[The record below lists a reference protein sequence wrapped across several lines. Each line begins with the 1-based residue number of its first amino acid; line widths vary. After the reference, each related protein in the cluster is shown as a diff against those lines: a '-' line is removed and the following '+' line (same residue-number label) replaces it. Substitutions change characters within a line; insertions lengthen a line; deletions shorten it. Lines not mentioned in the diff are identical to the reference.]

1 MPGDAVVEID
11 RISKAFGEV
20 HAVDD
25 VTFTVTRGEI
35 CGLLGPNGAGKTTT
49 LRMLMGLE
57 RPTRGEARLFGTRVV
72 PSTPQ
77 LARVGA
83 MIEQAAF
90 VPHASGREN
99 LQWWWEAGGQRMADA
114 DVTFALGIADLGSAI
129 DRKVRT
135 YSQGMKQRLGFARL
149 LLGRPELLVL
159 DEPTN
164 GLDPGEIREVREM
177 LRRLASGGATV
188 LLSSHHLD
196 EVQQVCGT
204 VVVMD
209 RGRLVTSGTVEG
221 MLTGTGVVRIEVDD
235 VPRATEALRALAAV
249 RDVTADGNDVL
260 VHASGRRSDLVAA
273 LVGAGVRVE
282 TVTAQ
287 RRLEDAFLGLIE
299 EGTPA

>member
-1 MPGDAVVEID
+1 MAAEAVVEID
-11 RISKAFGEV
+11 RISKTFGEV

-49 LRMLMGLE
+49 LRMLVGLE
-57 RPTRGEARLFGTRVV
+57 RPSRGEARLFGSRVL
-72 PSTPQ
+72 PSAPQ

-83 MIEQAAF
+83 LVEQAAF

-99 LQWWWEAGGQRMADA
+99 LRWWWESAGQRTADA
-114 DVTFALGIADLGSAI
+114 DLDFALGIADLGSAI
-129 DRKVRT
+129 DRQVRT

-164 GLDPGEIREVREM
+164 GLDPGEIREIRE
-177 LRRLASGGATV
+177 LLKRLAAGGATV

-196 EVQQVCGT
+196 EVQQVCTT

-209 RGRLVTSGTVEG
+209 RGRLVRSGTVEG
-221 MLTGTGVVRIEVDD
+221 LLTGSGVVRIEVDD
-235 VPRATEALRALAAV
+235 VPRATAVLRALPAV
-249 RDVTADGNDVL
+249 RDITSDGHDVL
-260 VHASGRRSDLVAA
+260 VHASGPRSDLVAA

-287 RRLEDAFLGLIE
+287 QRLEDAFLGLIDQ
-299 EGTPA
+299 GLPA